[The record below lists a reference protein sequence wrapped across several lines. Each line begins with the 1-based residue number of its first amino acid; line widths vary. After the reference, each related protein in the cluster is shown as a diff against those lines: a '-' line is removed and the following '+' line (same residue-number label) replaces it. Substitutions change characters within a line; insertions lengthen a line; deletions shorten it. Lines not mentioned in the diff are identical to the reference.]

1 MVGDVSV
8 DSETVVVTS
17 LISRFTGPVFQKYL

>member
-8 DSETVVVTS
+8 DSEAVVVTS
-17 LISRFTGPVFQKYL
+17 LISRFTGTVFQKCL